1 VRTLFFLL
9 VWFAPSS
16 SAAQQSAVL
25 QLDRLN
31 DPASLEQRIRSQL
44 EARGAGGIAIAN
56 GQVRQGGLRIASGER
71 VNGPL
76 LVLGDAE
83 LNGEVSGNLV
93 VLDGDLAL
101 RPGGMVRGSALVLG
115 GRVQELGGKVTGEI
129 RAVPSRSAPAV
140 QERPTGPLT
149 RLAGLAGVLIA
160 LGLTGFGLVTLA
172 RPRLEVVSDTVA
184 RSFFRSFLIGVL
196 AQVIALPTAG
206 LVVLGL
212 VLSIVGILLLP
223 FVALVV
229 PLLLL
234 TAVLVGFL
242 AAMHAV
248 GEARV
253 RRRMAAGELA
263 GSPNSYRY
271 LLLGLAALGLVW
283 LAWIVFGWVPVA
295 GALVFLVALVTT
307 WVAAT
312 AGLGAFLL
320 SRAGLRGEAAGRF
333 LPQEAMTDEYL
344 WATPRY
350 GVSAVKRPKR

>member
-1 VRTLFFLL
+1 MLR
-9 VWFAPSS
+9 SGG
-16 SAAQQSAVL
+16 
-25 QLDRLN
+25 
-31 DPASLEQRIRSQL
+31 PASITIQNGQLYQGLQVARGQRI
-44 EARGAGGIAIAN
+44 
-56 GQVRQGGLRIASGER
+56 SG
-71 VNGPL
+71 PA
-76 LVLGDAE
+76 LVLGNAE
-83 LNGEVSGNLV
+83 VNGDIHGNLV
-93 VLDGDLAL
+93 VLDGDLTL
-101 RPGGMVRGSALVLG
+101 KPGGLVSGNALVLG
-115 GRVQELGGKVTGEI
+115 GRVLEQGGKVTGEV
-129 RAVPSRSAPAV
+129 RAVPGSSALAV
-140 QERPTGPLT
+140 EEKSAGPLT
-149 RLAGLAGVLIA
+149 RFAGLAGVLVT
-160 LGLTGFGLVTLA
+160 LGLAGFGLVTFA

-229 PLLLL
+229 PLLLV

-242 AAMHAV
+242 ATMHAM

-271 LLLGLAALGLVW
+271 LLLGLGALGLVW

-295 GALVFLVALVTT
+295 GALVFLVALATT

-350 GVSAVKRPKR
+350 GVTAAKRPKP

>member
-1 VRTLFFLL
+1 MRVLFVLA

-16 SAAQQSAVL
+16 SLAQQPGVI

-31 DPASLEQRIRSQL
+31 DPAGLEQRLRELLRRGSASVSIPNGRVYQSGLQI
-44 EARGAGGIAIAN
+44 ARGQSIT
-56 GQVRQGGLRIASGER
+56 
-71 VNGPL
+71 GPV

-83 LNGEVSGNLV
+83 VEGSLSGNLV
-93 VLDGDLAL
+93 VLDGDLTL
-101 RPGGMVRGSALVLG
+101 KSGGSVSGDALVLG
-115 GRVQELGGKVTGEI
+115 GRVVEQGGKVTGEV
-129 RAVPSRSAPAV
+129 RAVPSGSTTAPDK
-140 QERPTGPLT
+140 PTGPLT
-149 RLAGLAGVLIA
+149 RLAGLAGVLVT
-160 LGLTGFGLVTLA
+160 LGLAGFGLVTFA

-196 AQVIALPTAG
+196 AQVVALPTAG
-206 LVVLGL
+206 LVALGL

-242 AAMHAV
+242 AAMHAM

-253 RRRMAAGELA
+253 RRRMAAGERTGA
-263 GSPNSYRY
+263 PNSYRY

-283 LAWIVFGWVPVA
+283 LAWIGFGWVPVA
-295 GALVFLVALVTT
+295 GALIFLVAVVTT

-350 GVSAVKRPKR
+350 GVTAAKRPKP